1 MFPLP
6 FIDAMAEALERVMP
20 DHHVKTE
27 PLDPL
32 SSDKEIAVFPASWQP
47 DADTFFIGKVEPS
60 ISYYLIKI
68 QNLTIHGDVQAA
80 YTQFTNDQRKIRA
93 ILYRDATLS
102 VSLAAMQESY
112 LGSIERF
119 KRLQVIRQTTIPAR
133 QRFGMY
139 FLCETDV
146 QIDTETS

>member
-6 FIDAMAEALERVMP
+6 FIDAMADALERIMP
-20 DHHVKTE
+20 DHKVKTE

-32 SSDKEIAVFPASWQP
+32 SQDKEIAVFPLSWAP
-47 DADTFFIGKVEPS
+47 EVDTVFIGKREPS
-60 ISYYLIKI
+60 INFYQIKI
-68 QNLTIHGDVQAA
+68 QNLTIHGDIQAA

-112 LGSIERF
+112 LGSVERF
-119 KRLQVIRQTTIPAR
+119 KRLHVVRQTTTPAR